1 MTALTS
7 MMEQPAIRAF
17 GWTLVHFI
25 WQAAVIAGLVA
36 ILLPGLRRASS
47 HSRYLTLCGALV
59 AMAISPVVTWCWI
72 VATPPA
78 LPLSAPIST
87 ASSRSSGTFVPTFNA
102 DPLPPSMAS
111 DPLVTPGVTFITPE
125 TSTTSDVS
133 VAPAMAWQ
141 SRLRQIVEVNLTWLV
156 GIWFVGVCALSIRL
170 LAGWRV
176 VQQLRHRSI
185 TPVATVWQERLKELA
200 QRMRISRSIKLV
212 ESALV
217 DVPTVIGWLRPMILL
232 PTSFLTGLAPD
243 QVESILVHELAHIR
257 RHDFVVNLMQTT
269 IEVLLFYHPAVW
281 WLSGRIRQEREHCCD
296 DIAVAV
302 CGNTFV
308 YARAL
313 ATMEELRLSS
323 SPRSLSDLALA
334 GNGGSLLQRIRR
346 LTVGR
351 QDVSQSNWWGASLFA
366 LATVAGLGLA
376 AYGVSQAMA
385 QLPPKSTPSQ
395 PVVTDRIQKSIA
407 TSDTLVAQADP
418 TKPSNQQA
426 VEWGAESHGVRCRIV
441 PVPSQSDDEAPGMS
455 QIAKTFA
462 RSDDM
467 TFAVELKNVSDK
479 PITLMGVRYGD
490 SYPTAVGKL
499 NTSFFGPHLFDC
511 EFSDAN
517 GKPVPRVSRVYDR
530 DMLALS
536 GASTHTLAPGQ
547 SLVELLRPDRFGYPM
562 NHRRT
567 SGQYRLKVK
576 YHGPS
581 EATVAEIKKHW
592 PDKPHVRAWT
602 HEAISN
608 EVAFAVTPDSQAAV
622 AAKLVWGPVRDGLQA
637 AIELQ
642 RPRPTN
648 GAVGSVGS
656 PTEAPGVP
664 TKAAVNVV
672 FHVKNVG
679 DKPITFSSETGR
691 QGDTIKVQDEAG
703 KDVPVSTPW
712 FSGWPIMVR
721 WVLQPGEIAELHV
734 LAPGLHMIEKPGK
747 YSVQYTIRFNSM
759 QSKDDAGNITFPLK
773 EDWQSELVTGA
784 TDFYVRA
791 RTPEDDAREM
801 PPTFVSHL
809 EFVGPDGQPV
819 ESGRITWDGE
829 ISRKDYIKRPFGRG
843 PIEIPQCTAAPASV
857 TVRAPGYEEAVFLD
871 VKLKPNETKRFE
883 LVPVPPARL
892 KLVYPDGKPVV
903 GANIRFFNKTSALA
917 SAGPI
922 PMDGFDGLLWT
933 TTGDDGTA
941 LIESMQRVDPYY
953 KKLGDALYFFCI
965 QAPTAMDGKP
975 TPPPRVIGPVKAG
988 QDLGVVTIGPPLE
1001 VHGEIRGT
1009 AEELKRFAAE
1019 WDQPFAM
1026 RTENPDATWD
1036 YAVSKPLETKQD
1048 GDKLTFHLTGLTPGR
1063 LRVIANFGPTPHSVS
1078 HTYSRRDPKEGDTVV
1093 DIELKESLNKLVI
1106 TSKGRLDD
1114 GGISG
1119 TSFMGVRDEGMK
1131 VAFVIDAS
1139 GSMASHNAMHVAKG
1153 ALMSS
1158 LQAFDERQQFT
1169 IIFYDDK
1176 PHLIKLQDE
1185 AMPTMAK
1192 ATHLN
1197 KTLAR
1202 QKISGIQPG
1211 FGTDHLPPLEMA
1223 MRTNPDVIFF
1233 LTDALEPPLW
1243 PKDLER
1249 IRTLN
1254 DGRVRIHSIEFGQ
1267 GPEPGVGANPGN
1279 FLRKLADQNGG
1290 SYHYHDVTRFTSKGR
1305 PDADA
1310 P

>member
-7 MMEQPAIRAF
+7 MMEQPAVRAF
-17 GWTLVHFI
+17 GWTLVHFL
-25 WQAAVIAGLVA
+25 WQAVAIAGLVA
-36 ILLPGLRRASS
+36 LLLPGLRRASS
-47 HSRYLTLCGALV
+47 HSHYLVLCAALM
-59 AMAISPVVTWCWI
+59 AMAVSPVVTWCWI
-72 VATPPA
+72 MATCPA
-78 LPLSAPIST
+78 LPPTLPILI
-87 ASSRSSGTFVPTFNA
+87 ASPSSSETFVTTLDDD
-102 DPLPPSMAS
+102 DPLPARPVR
-111 DPLVTPGVTFITPE
+111 DPLVTSRVTTITPE
-125 TSTTSDVS
+125 ASATPSDVS
-133 VAPAMAWQ
+133 LAPVIAWRD
-141 SRLRQIVEVNLTWLV
+141 RLRQFVDMNLTWLV
-156 GIWFVGVCALSIRL
+156 GIWLVGVCALSIRL

-176 VQQLRHRSI
+176 VRQLRHRSV
-185 TPVATVWQERLKELA
+185 TPVASVWQERLKGLA
-200 QRMRISRSIKLV
+200 QRMRISRPIKLV

-243 QVESILVHELAHIR
+243 QVESVLVHELAHIR
-257 RHDFVVNLMQTT
+257 RQDFAVNLVQTT

-281 WLSGRIRQEREHCCD
+281 WLSSRIRQEREHCCD

-323 SPRSLSDLALA
+323 PSRSLSDLALA
-334 GNGGSLLQRIRR
+334 GNGGALLQRIRR
-346 LTVGR
+346 LAVG
-351 QDVSQSNWWGASLFA
+351 QPDVRKSNWWGASLFA
-366 LATVAGLGLA
+366 IATVAGLGLA

-385 QLPPKSTPSQ
+385 QLPPKPTPLQ
-395 PVVTDRIQKSIA
+395 PVVTDQSQKSTT
-407 TSDTLVAQADP
+407 TSKSVVAQTDP
-418 TKPSNQQA
+418 VKPSNPQ
-426 VEWGAESHGVRCRIV
+426 VIEWGAESHGVRCRIV
-441 PVPSQSDDEAPGMS
+441 PVPTQSDDDAPDLS

-467 TFAVELKNVSDK
+467 TFAVELKNVSDRA
-479 PITLMGVRYGD
+479 ITLMGVRYSD

-499 NTSFFGPHLFDC
+499 NTSFFGPHLFEC
-511 EFSDAN
+511 EFRDAN

-562 NHRRT
+562 NHHLAA
-567 SGQYRLKVK
+567 GQYRLKVK

-592 PDKPHVRAWT
+592 PDKPQVLAWT
-602 HEAISN
+602 YEATSN
-608 EVAFAVTPDSQAAV
+608 EVAFAVAPDPQAA
-622 AAKLVWGPVRDGLQA
+622 AAPKLVWGPVRDGLQA

-656 PTEAPGVP
+656 PNETPGVP
-664 TKAAVNVV
+664 TKAAVGVI
-672 FHVKNVG
+672 FHVKNVS
-679 DKPITFSSETGR
+679 DKSITFSSETGR

-703 KDVPVSTPW
+703 NDVPVSTPW

-734 LAPGLHMIEKPGK
+734 LAPGLQTIEKPGK

-773 EDWQSELVTGA
+773 EDWQSELITGA

-801 PPTFVSHL
+801 PPTFVSHV

-819 ESGRITWDGE
+819 ESGRITWSGE
-829 ISRKDYIKRPFGRG
+829 IPRKDYIKRPFGRG
-843 PIEIPQCTAAPASV
+843 PIELPQCTAAPASV
-857 TVRAPGYEEAVFLD
+857 TVKAPGYEEAVFLD

-883 LVPVPPARL
+883 LVPVPPTRL
-892 KLVYPDGKPVV
+892 KLVYPDGRPVA

-917 SAGPI
+917 SSGPI

-933 TTGDDGTA
+933 TTGEDGVA
-941 LIESMQRVDPYY
+941 VIESMQRVDPYY

-965 QAPTAMDGKP
+965 QAPTATDGKP

-988 QDLGVVTIGPPLE
+988 QDLGVVTLGPPLE

-1009 AEELKRFAAE
+1009 PEELKRFAAE
-1019 WDQPFAM
+1019 WDQPFTM

-1048 GDKLTFHLTGLTPGR
+1048 GNKLTFHLTGLTPGR

-1093 DIELKESLNKLVI
+1093 DIELKESLQKLVI

-1114 GGISG
+1114 
-1119 TSFMGVRDEGMK
+1119 V
-1131 VAFVIDAS
+1131 
-1139 GSMASHNAMHVAKG
+1139 
-1153 ALMSS
+1153 
-1158 LQAFDERQQFT
+1158 
-1169 IIFYDDK
+1169 
-1176 PHLIKLQDE
+1176 
-1185 AMPTMAK
+1185 
-1192 ATHLN
+1192 
-1197 KTLAR
+1197 
-1202 QKISGIQPG
+1202 
-1211 FGTDHLPPLEMA
+1211 
-1223 MRTNPDVIFF
+1223 
-1233 LTDALEPPLW
+1233 
-1243 PKDLER
+1243 
-1249 IRTLN
+1249 
-1254 DGRVRIHSIEFGQ
+1254 GR
-1267 GPEPGVGANPGN
+1267 
-1279 FLRKLADQNGG
+1279 
-1290 SYHYHDVTRFTSKGR
+1290 
-1305 PDADA
+1305 
-1310 P
+1310 